1 MHVSFPLT
9 ASLGS
14 RTHNQIAASSARN
27 GTLDQ
32 QQIAFSVDAH
42 YFEGLNGHA
51 LGAHVTGHFF
61 ALEYTTRSLA
71 LADRARDAVG
81 NGVTVGIVLT
91 AEIPTLDGTG
101 KAFTFRLTGNVY
113 HLASSE
119 DFCIDQVA
127 SLVLAFFKTEFPDTA
142 TSGNVRFSEVTCLSS
157 SHTRSATLANSDLH
171 CAIAISFFGFEL
183 GDAIRLD
190 LNDRDRNGDTFFGE
204 NTGHTAFTTDY
215 TNSHVVNLMS
225 VRGFH
230 PLWPPISERYTTK
243 TRVLAEA
250 DLHFHACRKIELHK
264 SINGFIRWLDDV
276 QYALMSTDLVLV
288 TRVFVDVR
296 GDQNGEPLFTGR
308 QWNWTTHLSTSTF
321 RGFHDFLGGLVD
333 QAMVKSLQPDTD
345 LLILHW
351 ISDSRLLFPPGAL
364 RPLKGGVIL

>member
-9 ASLGS
+9 ASLGC
-14 RTHNQIAASSARN
+14 RTYNQVAASSARN
-27 GTLDQ
+27 SALDQ

-42 YFEGLNGHA
+42 YFEGLHGHA
-51 LGAHVTGHFF
+51 LSAHMTGHFF

-71 LADRARDAVG
+71 LANRARDAVG
-81 NGVTVGIVLT
+81 NGVTVSVILAT
-91 AEIPTLDGTG
+91 EIPTLDRTLE
-101 KAFTFRLTGNVY
+101 AFTFGLTGYINQ
-113 HLASSE
+113 LTSGE
-119 DFCIDQVA
+119 DFSVDQIA
-127 SLVLAFFKTEFPDTA
+127 SLVLAFFQAEFPDA
-142 TSGNVRFSEVTCLSS
+142 TTSSDISLGEVTGLSLGNAGS
-157 SHTRSATLANSDLH
+157 TTLTHGHLH
-171 CAIAISFFGFEL
+171 STVAIAFFGFEL
-183 GDAIRLD
+183 GDTIRLD
-190 LNDRDRNGDTFFGE
+190 LNDRNRNGDTFFGE

-243 TRVLAEA
+243 TQVLAEA
-250 DLHFHACRKIELHK
+250 DLHFHTGRKIKLHK
-264 SINGFIRWLDDV
+264 CINGFIRWLDDV

-321 RGFHDFLGGLVD
+321 RGFHDFLG
-333 QAMVKSLQPDTD
+333 
-345 LLILHW
+345 
-351 ISDSRLLFPPGAL
+351 
-364 RPLKGGVIL
+364 